1 MHIREDLWYNLCY
14 TKPADPINIHQAFYD
29 SLTVYLSGGI
39 NEYKNKIMTLLA
51 LSAGGAAATAPL

>member
-1 MHIREDLWYNLCY
+1 MRIILCNSLFFKNIVMHIREDLWYNLCY

-39 NEYKNKIMTLLA
+39 NEYKK
-51 LSAGGAAATAPL
+51 

>member
-1 MHIREDLWYNLCY
+1 MNIVMHIQEDLWYNLCY

-39 NEYKNKIMTLLA
+39 NEYKK
-51 LSAGGAAATAPL
+51 